1 MKQEV
6 KVSFY
11 LKKNKMK
18 EDGKCPVMARL
29 TVGKSETAFSAKMTV
44 PVSLWA
50 SGRAT
55 GKSHTATG
63 INSRL
68 DAYRA
73 SALTHYSELYAVRI
87 KVTAEDVKNA
97 LLGMASGQ
105 ETFISYFRKHNENF
119 DKRVGVNRSPEA
131 AYSYWYALGHLEKFL
146 QKKYKLSDIPF
157 KALDKSFIEGF
168 DFHLRIESGYKP
180 GTIIEIMT
188 RLRIIIN
195 YVICEGIITCDPFAG
210 YSPERPN
217 PVQKYLTRGELDKL
231 MTTPLTNPNHYLI
244 RDLFLFSCY
253 TGMAYSDMR
262 KLTDEDLT
270 VAEDGT
276 VWIRTTRKKTGNSC
290 EIPLMELPLQILER
304 YRGTAS
310 KGRLLPMFSNS
321 TMNSGVKAIAQTC
334 GIERWEQMIFHM
346 GRHTYASEITL
357 SQGVP
362 IETVSRMLG
371 HSRIT
376 TTQIYAKITNAKID
390 EDMKALDG
398 RLAGKFQFAG

>member
-1 MKQEV
+1 MKQQVE
-6 KVSFY
+6 VSFY
-11 LKKNKMK
+11 LKKNEMK

-29 TVGKSETAFSAKMTV
+29 KIGKTETTFSAKMTV

-50 SGRAT
+50 AGRAT
-55 GKSHTATG
+55 GKSHAAAG
-63 INSRL
+63 INAKL

-73 SALTHYSELYAVRI
+73 SALSHYKELHAVRI
-87 KVTAEDVKNA
+87 KVTAEDVKSA
-97 LLGMASGQ
+97 LLGMAFGQ

-119 DKRVGVNRSPEA
+119 DKRVGVNRSAKA

-146 QKKYKLSDIPF
+146 QKKYRLSDIPF
-157 KALDKSFIEGF
+157 KALDKSFIESF

-180 GTIIEIMT
+180 GTIIEITT

-195 YVICEGIITCDPFAG
+195 YVICEGIITHDPFAG
-210 YSPERPN
+210 YSPERPRAK
-217 PVQKYLTRGELDKL
+217 QKYLTRAELDKL
-231 MTTPLTNPNHYLI
+231 MTTPLTSPNHYLI

-253 TGMAYSDMR
+253 TGIPYSDMR

-270 VAEDGT
+270 LAEDGT
-276 VWIRTTRKKTGNSC
+276 VWIRTTRKKNDNSY

-310 KGRLLPMFSNS
+310 KGRLLPMFSSS
-321 TMNSGVKAIAQTC
+321 TMNIGVKAIAQTC
-334 GIERWEQMIFHM
+334 GIDRWEQMVFHA

-371 HSRIT
+371 HTRIT
-376 TTQIYAKITNAKID
+376 TTQIYAKITDDKID
-390 EDMKALDG
+390 EDMKALDE
-398 RLAGKFQFAG
+398 RIAGKFQFAI

>member
-11 LKKNKMK
+11 LKKNEMK
-18 EDGKCPVMARL
+18 DDGKCPVMARL
-29 TVGKSETAFSAKMTV
+29 TVGQSETTFSAKMTV

-50 SGRAT
+50 SGRAK

-63 INSRL
+63 INKQL
-68 DAYRA
+68 DTYRA
-73 SALTHYSELYAVRI
+73 SALSHYNELYAVRI
-87 KVTAEDVKNA
+87 KVTAEDVKSA
-97 LLGMASGQ
+97 MLGMAFGQ

-131 AYSYWYALGHLEKFL
+131 AHSYWYALGHLEKFL

-157 KALDKSFIEGF
+157 KALDKSFIESF
-168 DFHLRIESGYKP
+168 DFHLRVESGYKP

-195 YVICEGIITCDPFAG
+195 SVICEGIITHDPFAG
-210 YSPERPN
+210 YSPERPI
-217 PVQKYLTRGELDKL
+217 PVQKYLTREELDKL

-262 KLTDEDLT
+262 KLTDDDLT
-270 VAEDGT
+270 VAVDGT
-276 VWIRTTRKKTGNSC
+276 VWIRTTRKKTGNPC

-304 YRGTAS
+304 YRGTAF

-321 TMNSGVKAIAQTC
+321 TMNSRIKTIAQTC
-334 GIERWEQMIFHM
+334 GIERWEQIIFHCA
-346 GRHTYASEITL
+346 RHTYASEITL

-371 HSRIT
+371 HSCIT

-390 EDMKALDG
+390 EDMKALDD
-398 RLAGKFQFAG
+398 RLAEQFQFAS

>member
-11 LKKNKMK
+11 LKKNEMK

-29 TVGKSETAFSAKMTV
+29 TIGQSEAVFSAKLTA
-44 PVSLWA
+44 PVSLWS
-50 SGRAT
+50 SGRVT
-55 GKSHTATG
+55 GKSRAAIE

-68 DAYRA
+68 DAVRA
-73 SALTHYSELYAVRI
+73 SSLSHFSELFAVRT
-87 KVTAEDVKNA
+87 KVSAEDVKNA
-97 LLGMASGQ
+97 LLGMAFGQ

-119 DKRVGVNRSPEA
+119 DKRVGVNRSLKA
-131 AYSYWYALGHLEKFL
+131 AYSYRYALGHLEKFL
-146 QKKYKLSDIPF
+146 QKKYRLSDIPF
-157 KALDKSFIEGF
+157 KALDKFFIEGF

-188 RLRIIIN
+188 RLRIVIN
-195 YVICEGIITCDPFAG
+195 YVICEGIIIRDPFAG
-210 YSPERPN
+210 YTPQRPRAK
-217 PVQKYLTRGELDKL
+217 QKYLTRAELDKL

-253 TGMAYSDMR
+253 TGIAYSDMYR
-262 KLTDEDLT
+262 LTGENLMT
-270 VAEDGT
+270 AEDGT
-276 VWIRTTRKKTGNSC
+276 VWIKTARKKTGTSC

-310 KGRLLPMFSNS
+310 KNRLLPMFSNS
-321 TMNSGVKAIAQTC
+321 TMNAGVKSIARTC
-334 GIERWEQMIFHM
+334 GIERWEQIVFHCA
-346 GRHTYASEITL
+346 RHTYASEITL

-371 HSRIT
+371 HSRISP
-376 TTQIYAKITNAKID
+376 IY
-390 EDMKALDG
+390 
-398 RLAGKFQFAG
+398 